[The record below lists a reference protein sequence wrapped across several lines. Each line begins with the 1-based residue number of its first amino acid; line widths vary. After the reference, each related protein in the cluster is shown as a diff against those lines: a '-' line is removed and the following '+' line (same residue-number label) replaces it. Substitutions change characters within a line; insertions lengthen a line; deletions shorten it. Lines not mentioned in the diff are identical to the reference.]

1 MIFIRRKT
9 QDQSIT
15 KTYSLIEKKIRR
27 KMVDLYRPID
37 VYSENLFLCKID
49 IMAYIM
55 VGLFSLSAILFSL
68 GIEFEYLPF
77 MIGFVSNVIFIL
89 YVYAFP
95 LTWSEM
101 YDYEKTYYR
110 EIFFLPKIGR
120 ASCRERV

>member
-15 KTYSLIEKKIRR
+15 KTYSPISKKIRR
-27 KMVDLYRPID
+27 KIVDLYRPID
-37 VYSENLFLCKID
+37 IYSENLFLRRVD

-55 VGLFSLSAILFSL
+55 FGLFSISAILFSL

-77 MIGFVSNVIFIL
+77 MFGFVSNVIFML
-89 YVYAFP
+89 YLYFFP

-110 EIFFLPKIGR
+110 EIFFLPKDWKPE
-120 ASCRERV
+120 A

>member
-15 KTYSLIEKKIRR
+15 KTYSPIAKKIRR
-27 KMVDLYRPID
+27 KIVDLYRPID
-37 VYSENLFLCKID
+37 VYSENLFLHKID

-68 GIEFEYLPF
+68 GFEFEYLPF

-89 YVYAFP
+89 YLYIFP

-101 YDYEKTYYR
+101 YDYEKSYYR
-110 EIFFLPKIGR
+110 EIFFLPKDWKP
-120 ASCRERV
+120 EV

>member
-1 MIFIRRKT
+1 MIFIRRKK

-15 KTYSLIEKKIRR
+15 KTYSPIAKKIRR
-27 KMVDLYRPID
+27 KIVDLYRPID
-37 VYSENLFLCKID
+37 IYSENLFLHKID

-55 VGLFSLSAILFSL
+55 FGLFSLSAIMFSL

-77 MIGFVSNVIFIL
+77 MIGFVSNAVFMFYL
-89 YVYAFP
+89 YFFP

-110 EIFFLPKIGR
+110 EIFFLPRDWKP
-120 ASCRERV
+120 EE